1 MPIKLLSKQ
10 EINQRQAAQ
19 KRVEIDQGRKLAT
32 RVDTLR
38 ELAAEEEAS
47 LASFRAKTL
56 KAIHEETQKAVA
68 EKDELLRQV
77 KTLRE
82 EIENGLKPVVRA
94 ETQLKIKTD
103 ALAEKEAQVKKR
115 IDLIKQ
121 KESEIK
127 NDFQKIN
134 SLHLRLKYVQT
145 RLNDLNRESEDQL
158 GMAEIFLENAE
169 FKKNEIDL
177 LEKKVRAELHAK
189 DIEVASRE
197 RDITI
202 KEERVQ
208 KQYEAL
214 NERELQL
221 IDREQTLEREFKRLH
236 KL

>member
-10 EINQRQAAQ
+10 EINQRQATQ
-19 KRVEIDQGRKLAT
+19 KRIEVDQGRKLAT

-38 ELAAEEEAS
+38 EIAAEEEAS

-56 KAIHEETQKAVA
+56 KAIHDETQKAVEERDVLLA
-68 EKDELLRQV
+68 EV
-77 KTLRE
+77 KVLRE
-82 EIENGLKPVVRA
+82 EIEVGLKPIQKA
-94 ETQLKIKTD
+94 
-103 ALAEKEAQVKKR
+103 EAQLQTKTSSLEERESQINNR
-115 IDLIKQ
+115 IELIKK
-121 KESEIK
+121 KEEELK

-134 SLHLRLKYVQT
+134 ALHLRLTYVQNQ
-145 RLNDLNRESEDQL
+145 LSEMNIEAENHI
-158 GMAEIFLENAE
+158 GMAEVFYENAE
-169 FKKNEIDL
+169 LKKKEVDL
-177 LEKKVRAELHAK
+177 LEKTVKAELHAK

-208 KQYEAL
+208 RQYEAL

-221 IDREQTLEREFKRLH
+221 IDREQTLEREFKRL